1 MTKHTHLV
9 IGAGKMG
16 GALLSGWI
24 NGGVVKPSKLAIYD
38 PHPGEMAQSAIENGA
53 RHVNSSHEALE
64 DVKVVLLAIKPQMF
78 SALESDLVQLVPTSA
93 LVISIMAGTSLKRLQ
108 TAFPSN
114 PVLRAMPNTPAAIGA
129 GITAFTADGRVSDA
143 QKKLAQDLLS
153 AGGQVFEVE
162 SEPMIDI
169 VTAVSGSG
177 PAYVF
182 YMVEALE
189 AAAIKAG
196 LPADIAPQFARQTII
211 GAGALLEASKDTAG
225 DLRRAV
231 TSPNGTTQAAL
242 DVLMTDH
249 GLPLLMRE
257 AVKAAL
263 KRAKELSVE

>member
-1 MTKHTHLV
+1 MSNQTHLV

-24 NGGVVKPSKLAIYD
+24 KSGAVKAPNLAIYD
-38 PHPGEMAQSAIENGA
+38 PRPGKAAQAAIKDGA
-53 RHVNSSHEALE
+53 LHVKSL
-64 DVKVVLLAIKPQMF
+64 DVELDDVEIVLLAIKPQMF
-78 SALESDLVQLVPTSA
+78 SKLESDLVHLVPVSA
-93 LVISIMAGTSLKRLQ
+93 LVISIMAGTSLKHLQ
-108 TAFPSN
+108 TVFPSN

-129 GITAFTADGRVSDA
+129 GITAFTADGRVSKSH
-143 QKKLAQDLLS
+143 KKQAEKLLK
-153 AGGQVFEVE
+153 AGGAVYEVE
-162 SEPMIDI
+162 SEPLIDV

-196 LPADIAPQFARQTII
+196 LPANIAPDFARQTII
-211 GAGALLEASKDTAG
+211 GAGALLNASPDQSAG

-242 DVLMTDH
+242 DVLMSEP
-249 GLPLLMRE
+249 GLPSLMRD

-263 KRAKELSVE
+263 KRAKELAG

>member
-1 MTKHTHLV
+1 MQTQTHLV

-24 NGGVVKPSKLAIYD
+24 KGGVIAPSKLAIYD
-38 PHPGEMAQSAIENGA
+38 PRPGDAALEAIENGA
-53 RHVNSSHEALE
+53 VHVASSDDALD

-78 SALESDLVQLVPTSA
+78 VALESDLVRLVPASA
-93 LVISIMAGTSLKRLQ
+93 LIISIMAGTSLKRLQ
-108 TAFPSN
+108 SAFPSN

-129 GITAFTADGRVSDA
+129 GITAFTADGRVSDT
-143 QKKLAQDLLS
+143 QKKCAQDLLS
-153 AGGQVFEVE
+153 AGGLVYEIE
-162 SEPMIDI
+162 EEPMIDI

-182 YMVEALE
+182 YMVEALQ

-196 LPADIAPQFARQTII
+196 LPEDIAPQFARQTII
-211 GAGALLEASKDTAG
+211 GAGALLQASPDSAA
-225 DLRRAV
+225 DLRRSV

-242 DVLMTDH
+242 DVLMSDQ